1 MLINKR
7 ALVINL
13 VFVLTVFSLF
23 ILNNNRQDQSNL
35 IFLNSLLSLFTFIFV
50 LIIPFYINNNLL
62 AKVRIVDFVLFSLI
76 LFSVVLALIYRGYL
90 VIHWVYL
97 SIFYI
102 IISERT
108 YSISY
113 KLKLTFV
120 GLGTISVCLQLLM
133 FDLDGRP
140 VLSYIDSNYSSMMIF
155 LFSVYV
161 YYNIGRKYSIAPFI
175 LGVVTLSR
183 AYVLVCLCFFILN
196 VLIKYNFFKQIM
208 LFLSRAWVS
217 CIIILFLPLAIN
229 YFFVSYVPPEA
240 APVTTVDEKFSGSL
254 IDRSNLDRSLA
265 SVLFIEQL
273 ITKPMDY
280 IFGIDIDWY
289 LDNVF
294 KNSPHHSVF
303 QMILNYGWLFSI
315 PYICIFLSCCR
326 RACVSNNETLSFYL
340 SFLIYIMTLGGGV
353 FGMTLVFMA
362 FIFRSQRGG
371 RGG

>member
-13 VFVLTVFSLF
+13 VFVITVLSLF
-23 ILNNNRQDQSNL
+23 ILNNNRQDPSNL
-35 IFLNSLLSLFTFIFV
+35 FFLNSLLSLFTFIFV
-50 LIIPFYINNNLL
+50 LIIPVYIYANFLS
-62 AKVRIVDFVLFSLI
+62 KVRIVDFFLFLLMLI
-76 LFSVVLALIYRGYL
+76 SVVLAFIYRGYL

-102 IISERT
+102 IISERY

-120 GLGTISVCLQLLM
+120 GVGIISVCLQLLM

-140 VLSYIDSNYSSMMIF
+140 VLSYLDSNYSSMMIF

-196 VLIKYNFFKQIM
+196 ALIKYSCFKKIM
-208 LFLSRAWVS
+208 LFLSRTWVS
-217 CIIILFLPLAIN
+217 FIIILFLPLAIN
-229 YFFVSYVPPEA
+229 FFFVLYVPPEA
-240 APVTTVDEKFSGSL
+240 AHVTTVDDKFSGSL

-289 LDNVF
+289 LDNIF

-303 QMILNYGWLFSI
+303 QMVLNYGWFFSI

-326 RACVSNNETLSFYL
+326 RVLVNNSEILPFYL
-340 SFLIYIMTLGGGV
+340 SFLIYIMTLGGGI
-353 FGMTLVFMA
+353 FGMTLVFIA

-371 RGG
+371 MGG